1 MRQRPHWVSLL
12 IGCAVAA
19 ALCSPTAEAQSVEWE
34 ASLGFDGAWKQ
45 DTWTPVFVDVSNQ
58 GDSQTG
64 EIYIPLIQDRG
75 PSARRIL
82 NYSLPVELPRNS
94 KKRFVLNIRPEGTE
108 KIYLRVGRQQM
119 ERDLTVP
126 QWASADDTLVVVLGG
141 ERGLLNFLTGTPA
154 APRPDFVPDYDE
166 RLFMRGPQAA
176 ASAAP
181 SFHVGH
187 ARWDSLPDTWLGWDG
202 VDVVILGDAGFAAAS
217 EGELDALLTWV
228 HLGGTLVV
236 PGGPLAPQMS
246 VSPIGH
252 LLPIE
257 VRGTAT
263 APHLGVLEAW
273 TQHEIE
279 RRSALVADGP
289 VAEDARVLCG
299 SSQDPMIAIRQAG
312 AGRIAM
318 TTFDFTSAP
327 VKYWDGQSAM
337 WQRLLAEAP
346 APPSATSMGEHRA
359 PYGYSMGLADAA
371 TYTPASALPPFWLL
385 LGFLGAYI
393 IVLVP
398 VNYSL
403 LKRLDRRELAWVTTP
418 AIVLVFTLG
427 AYAVGYG
434 IRGGAVVLNRLAVI
448 ETAAEAP
455 LAQGHGYVGIF
466 SPKLTTYELLLGE
479 TAVGAR
485 DMTITSERARG
496 PATVRY
502 GASTVVSD
510 IGMNMWT
517 SRAFGV
523 EFLLDLGG
531 GVGGFLEW
539 DGSDFRATVENNT
552 GFELKE
558 CRIVRGNLQG
568 EKRNIAPG
576 GSTTWSF
583 GKGTGVGDRD
593 WHSFRTG
600 LPQADA
606 AEGIADIAMR
616 SLFGNMPHRPYG
628 GAQASWSH
636 PRVVALVEAPLM
648 PVDLQRRGIKV
659 NDVNL
664 LVADLPIRV
673 SPGRR
678 IPVPHWLVAGRVV
691 ATDGSVGRGD
701 PWQPQFLTIYEG
713 SAVVEFRIPLS
724 EGGGK
729 AAGLTLSMQAG
740 PRSGMGG
747 GGTLSAYDF
756 AAGEWRELSGVLG
769 SVKFPKPVDFMSPDG
784 RVLVKIEA
792 PPDGLDIQEARLTA
806 EVTAF

>member
-1 MRQRPHWVSLL
+1 MRRRSHWISLPAS
-12 IGCAVAA
+12 CALVLLMFGPAA
-19 ALCSPTAEAQSVEWE
+19 WAQSVEWD
-34 ASLGFDGAWKQ
+34 ASLGFDGAWKR
-45 DTWTPVFVDVSNQ
+45 DTWTPVFVDISNQ

-64 EIYIPLIQDRG
+64 EIHIPLVQHRG

-108 KIYLRVGRQQM
+108 KIYLRVGRQEM
-119 ERDLTVP
+119 ERDLTAP
-126 QWASADDTLVVVLGG
+126 QWASPDDTLVVVLGG

-154 APRPDFVPDYDE
+154 APRPDFLLGYDE
-166 RLFMRGPQAA
+166 RQVMGGPQVA
-176 ASAAP
+176 ASDTP

-202 VDVVILGDAGFAAAS
+202 VDVVILGDAGFVGAS
-217 EGELDALLTWV
+217 EGALDALLTWV
-228 HLGGTLVV
+228 QLGGTLVV

-252 LLPIE
+252 LLPID

-263 APHLGVLEAW
+263 APHLGALEAW

-289 VAEDARVLCG
+289 AAEEARVLCG
-299 SSQDPMIAIRQAG
+299 SNEDPLIAVREAG

-318 TTFDFTSAP
+318 TAFDFTSAP
-327 VKYWDGQSAM
+327 IKYWDGQSAM

-346 APPSATSMGEHRA
+346 APPFLTPMGEHRT
-359 PYGYSMGLADAA
+359 PYGYSMALADAA
-371 TYTPASALPPFWLL
+371 SYTPAAALPPFWLL

-403 LKRLDRRELAWVTTP
+403 LKRLDRRELAWITTP

-434 IRGGAVVLNRLAVI
+434 IRGGAVVLNRLAII
-448 ETAAEAP
+448 ETAADTS
-455 LAQGHGYVGIF
+455 LAQGHGYVGLF
-466 SPKLTTYELLLGE
+466 SPRLTTYELLLGE

-502 GASTVVSD
+502 GSSTVVSD

-517 SRAFGV
+517 SRAFGI
-523 EFLLDLGG
+523 EFLVDLSG
-531 GVGGFLEW
+531 GVGGTLEW
-539 DGSDFRATVENNT
+539 DGSDLKATVENNT
-552 GFELKE
+552 GFDLKE

-568 EKRNIAPG
+568 QKRSIAPG

-600 LPQADA
+600 LPQPNAT
-606 AEGIADIAMR
+606 EGIADIALR
-616 SLFGNMPHRPYG
+616 SLFGGMPHRSFG
-628 GAQASWSH
+628 GTWGNWSQ

-648 PVDLQRRGIKV
+648 PVDLQRRGVKV
-659 NDVNL
+659 NDVSL

-673 SPGRR
+673 APGPR
-678 IPVPHWLVAGRVV
+678 IPIPHWLVAGRVV

-701 PWQPQFLTIYEG
+701 PWQPQLTIYEG

-724 EGGGK
+724 EKGGK

-740 PRSGMGG
+740 PRSGGG
-747 GGTLSAYDF
+747 GGTLSAYDYT
-756 AAGEWRELSGVLG
+756 AGEWRELSGALG
-769 SVKFPKPVDFMSPDG
+769 SMRFPKPVDYMSPDG

-792 PPDGLDIQEARLTA
+792 SPGGLDIGQAQLTA